1 MKLAPAHPC
10 TTTRI
15 RAVVSRPK
23 FSPTARTVPRS
34 PSGQSFECRRRSS
47 RVCQGAH
54 SRRPPSRVDP
64 GHAFRGGRTGAS
76 TPPSPRAGMER
87 GEAGGGRCN
96 DLAPEPSLSTI
107 KLDKGPHILRRTCGF
122 RGAQCTQ
129 PRKLGRWAC
138 FARSFFTEP
147 LRARPVISPALAA
160 PGTRIPPEALLATHQ
175 GLATTVLKV
184 RSTHVS

>member
-1 MKLAPAHPC
+1 MFQASVPAQPC

-15 RAVVSRPK
+15 RAVSRPK

-54 SRRPPSRVDP
+54 SRRPDP

-76 TPPSPRAGMER
+76 TPPSPRPGMER

-129 PRKLGRWAC
+129 PENLGGGPVSRDL
-138 FARSFFTEP
+138 SLQDP

-160 PGTRIPPEALLATHQ
+160 PGTRIPPEALLATHR

-184 RSTHVS
+184 PMYHSRA